1 MSRPSLAAFAW
12 TNGNRL
18 WLELPSPVEGARSH
32 TVELPNSIDG
42 LRRALNILHAR
53 EALAS
58 ASTLAT
64 KGAPTQ
70 EQLTQDEA
78 TAFLRARPRRPAK
91 PKPLPLPGL
100 SLKVRELLRK
110 EGLI

>member
-1 MSRPSLAAFAW
+1 MSRPSLAAFVW

-18 WLELPSPVEGARSH
+18 WLELPPPVEGARSH

-42 LRRALNILHAR
+42 LCRALNILHAR

-64 KGAPTQ
+64 RGAPTQ

-78 TAFLRARPRRPAK
+78 TAFPRPRRPAK
-91 PKPLPLPGL
+91 PKPPPLPGL